1 MKDPFKRLLRNIC
14 LSAEHGAKGASFRHP
29 SRRKGDSDKNMAKVL
44 AGEALTVIPRE
55 GETYMPRLVTVTAK
69 DLGFNISLFFEM
81 LSRGEEILITY
92 KGKAWAK
99 LISCVESSDEKKSD
113 IVFGMWADKN
123 GSVDEVVRNMRRGRN
138 FDI

>member
-1 MKDPFKRLLRNIC
+1 MQ
-14 LSAEHGAKGASFRHP
+14 
-29 SRRKGDSDKNMAKVL
+29 
-44 AGEALTVIPRE
+44 
-55 GETYMPRLVTVTAK
+55 TVTAK

-92 KGKAWAK
+92 KGKARAK